1 MATTR
6 PEKPEKRLRKRKKTP
21 KKFRFTYSLLLL
33 LAMVVVGS
41 VAGIVAYRFGK
52 QALEGVNPSPAG
64 IKLPKVSP
72 PPSAKPKDAP
82 KSSTSSQDG
91 KTSFLQDGKTSFLLD
106 ESEVIA
112 DIKSRSQQEL
122 GGLTRPAYVAK
133 ANISDRKRIYTR
145 VDRAYNSIREPLAIS
160 ANADE
165 RIAERIASLRQTVY
179 SRSRTYEN
187 DFELNRPIAN
197 NASTMPLVSTSV
209 DIAPIRSRW
218 EDRDTALVNSQKVSD
233 VEILTKPTSSFFIPE
248 QRPSRT
254 EINRP

>member
-6 PEKPEKRLRKRKKTP
+6 PEKPEKRLRKKKKPP
-21 KKFRFTYSLLLL
+21 KKFRLSYSLLLL

-41 VAGIVAYRFGK
+41 VAGLVAYRFGK

-72 PPSAKPKDAP
+72 PAKPKESP
-82 KSSTSSQDG
+82 KSSPSS
-91 KTSFLQDGKTSFLLD
+91 QDGKTSFLLD

-112 DIKSRSQQEL
+112 DIKTRSQEEL

-145 VDRAYNSIREPLAIS
+145 VDRAYNAIREPLAIS

-165 RIAERIASLRQTVY
+165 KIAERIASLRQTVY
-179 SRSRTYEN
+179 SRSRTYES
-187 DFELNRPIAN
+187 DFELNRLTAN
-197 NASTMPLVSTSV
+197 NASTNV
-209 DIAPIRSRW
+209 DVVPIRSRW
-218 EDRDTALVNSQKVSD
+218 EDRDTSLVNSRKVSD
-233 VEILTKPTSSFFIPE
+233 VEILTKPTNNFFITDRQPANKGQFN
-248 QRPSRT
+248 QR
-254 EINRP
+254 

>member
-6 PEKPEKRLRKRKKTP
+6 PEKPEKRLRKKKKQP
-21 KKFRFTYSLLLL
+21 KKFRFSYSLLLL

-41 VAGIVAYRFGK
+41 ISGIVAYRFGK

-72 PPSAKPKDAP
+72 PAKPKDAP
-82 KSSTSSQDG
+82 KSSSPS
-91 KTSFLQDGKTSFLLD
+91 QDGKTSFLLD

-112 DIKSRSQQEL
+112 DMKARSQQEL

-133 ANISDRKRIYTR
+133 ANVSDRKRIYTR

-165 RIAERIASLRQTVY
+165 RIAERIAALRQTVY

-187 DFELNRPIAN
+187 DFDLNRPIAN
-197 NASTMPLVSTSV
+197 KVSTMPLLSTSV
-209 DIAPIRSRW
+209 DITPIRSRW
-218 EDRDTALVNSQKVSD
+218 EDRDADLVNSRKVSD
-233 VEILTKPTSSFFIPE
+233 VDILTKPSSSFFITD
-248 QRPSRT
+248 QQSSRT
-254 EINRP
+254 ERP

>member
-21 KKFRFTYSLLLL
+21 KKFRFSYSLLLL

-72 PPSAKPKDAP
+72 PPKPKDSAP
-82 KSSTSSQDG
+82 KSSPSTQDG
-91 KTSFLQDGKTSFLLD
+91 KTSFMLD
-106 ESEVIA
+106 EAEILA
-112 DIKSRSQQEL
+112 EIKARSQQEL

-165 RIAERIASLRQTVY
+165 RIAERIALLRQTVY

-187 DFELNRPIAN
+187 DFELNRPIFN
-197 NASTMPLVSTSV
+197 KASTMPLLSTSV

-218 EDRDTALVNSQKVSD
+218 EDRDTALVNSQRVSD

-248 QRPSRT
+248 QKPSRT

>member
-6 PEKPEKRLRKRKKTP
+6 PEKPEKRLRKKKKQP
-21 KKFRFTYSLLLL
+21 KKFRFSYSLLLL

-41 VAGIVAYRFGK
+41 ISGIVAYRFGK

-64 IKLPKVSP
+64 IKPPKVSP
-72 PPSAKPKDAP
+72 PAKPKDAP
-82 KSSTSSQDG
+82 KSSSPS
-91 KTSFLQDGKTSFLLD
+91 QDGKTSFLLD

-112 DIKSRSQQEL
+112 DMKARSQQEL
-122 GGLTRPAYVAK
+122 GGLTRPAPVAK
-133 ANISDRKRIYTR
+133 ANTSDRKRIYAR

-165 RIAERIASLRQTVY
+165 RIAERIAALRQTVY

-197 NASTMPLVSTSV
+197 KVSTMPLSSTSV
-209 DIAPIRSRW
+209 DVVPIRSRW
-218 EDRDTALVNSQKVSD
+218 EDRDADLVNSRKVSD
-233 VEILTKPTSSFFIPE
+233 VDILTKPSSSFFITDQQSP
-248 QRPSRT
+248 RT
-254 EINRP
+254 ERP

>member
-21 KKFRFTYSLLLL
+21 KKFRFSYSLLLL

-72 PPSAKPKDAP
+72 SPSAKPKDAP
-82 KSSTSSQDG
+82 KSSTSSQD
-91 KTSFLQDGKTSFLLD
+91 SKTSFLLD
-106 ESEVIA
+106 EA
-112 DIKSRSQQEL
+112 DILAEIKARSQQEL

-165 RIAERIASLRQTVY
+165 RIAERIALLRQTVY

-187 DFELNRPIAN
+187 DFELNRPISN
-197 NASTMPLVSTSV
+197 KASTMPVLSTSV

-218 EDRDTALVNSQKVSD
+218 EDRDTALVNSQRVSD

-248 QRPSRT
+248 QQPSRT

>member
-21 KKFRFTYSLLLL
+21 KKFRFSYSLLLL

-72 PPSAKPKDAP
+72 SPSAKPKDVQ
-82 KSSTSSQDG
+82 KSSTSSEDG
-91 KTSFLQDGKTSFLLD
+91 KISFLLD

-112 DIKSRSQQEL
+112 DMKARSQQEL
-122 GGLTRPAYVAK
+122 GGLTRPAPVAK
-133 ANISDRKRIYTR
+133 ANTSDRKRIYAR

-165 RIAERIASLRQTVY
+165 RIAERIAALRQTVY

-197 NASTMPLVSTSV
+197 KVSTMPLLSTSV

-218 EDRDTALVNSQKVSD
+218 EDRDMALVNSPKGSD
-233 VEILTKPTSSFFIPE
+233 VDILTKPTSSFFITD
-248 QRPSRT
+248 QQSSRT
-254 EINRP
+254 ERP